1 MTRLRTPWIPWM
13 AVLAVAAILPAGPA
27 EAGLVGVH
35 LGYSKANDTNS
46 GNALV
51 GAHLEFPVLS
61 FLGIQGAIDYRLV
74 ETLEITSGGREYPL
88 HVRSVPLTL
97 SARAYVPLGI
107 RPFAEAGAGWYVIL
121 YDYATELEA
130 LGFADETR
138 SSFGWHVGAGVDVPV
153 SPRLSVFGVG
163 RAVFVDPNKTLDQP
177 TLDRIQKLDYD
188 SVYYS
193 AGVSL
198 HF

>member
-1 MTRLRTPWIPWM
+1 LG
-13 AVLAVAAILPAGPA
+13 AAALAATLTAGPA
-27 EAGLVGVH
+27 GAGTLGVH
-35 LGYSKANDTNS
+35 LGYSKANDTEH

-74 ETLEITSGGREYPL
+74 ETLQISSGGQDYPL
-88 HVRSVPLTL
+88 HVRSVPLTV
-97 SARAYVPLGI
+97 SARVYAPLGV

-121 YDYATELEA
+121 YDYATELQA
-130 LGFADETR
+130 LGFANETKTT
-138 SSFGWHVGAGVDVPV
+138 FGWHVGAGADVPV
-153 SPRLSVFGVG
+153 SPKLSVFGVA

-177 TLDRIQKLDYD
+177 TLDRIQKLNYD

-193 AGVSL
+193 AGLSL